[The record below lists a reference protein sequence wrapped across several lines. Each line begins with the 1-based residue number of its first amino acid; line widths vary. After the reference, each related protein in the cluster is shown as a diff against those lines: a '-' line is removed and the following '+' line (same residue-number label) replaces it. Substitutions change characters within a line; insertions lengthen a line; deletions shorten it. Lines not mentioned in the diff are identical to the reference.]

1 MHLEPGELFHHISA
15 EKSAVYRAIL
25 DAFAAAKREYRLQLR
40 PDEILIET
48 KWPNVTPPIEEIQA
62 ALNQLTAWGNL
73 QSQPD
78 TARVATLNDYYRLRF
93 LYRLSKG
100 GEAVES
106 ALEMFAQM
114 IRRRAELQS
123 VALEDI
129 ANRLQALRLIAS
141 TPTPD
146 DAKVHETLRDLIRV
160 FEDLVDNAQAFIA
173 GIGRS
178 VELTRGDATAVVDYK
193 RRLIGYLDRFI
204 SELVS
209 RSAAI
214 AESITSLE
222 GRIEPLLVQAAH
234 RESRNAA
241 PYEGYEQAE
250 AMTKAWQVWRE
261 RWKGLKRW
269 FVGAGHDQPQA
280 ALLRAK
286 ALSAIPQLLA
296 AIAAVNERRGG
307 RSDRSAD
314 FRVLAVWFAFCDSD
328 SQANRMA
335 RAAFALNPARH
346 FSILPDAADL
356 PASTRWAEAPP
367 VRINPRLREY
377 GEAAP
382 RGPLPGVRD
391 RHEERELLARQ
402 VAEEHRQVETARSRF
417 ADRRPVR
424 LSELGHLDAYAF
436 RLFLNLLGE
445 ALTGQGN
452 PDETVERYTA
462 DGLLC
467 VRLEPLGPWTRAR
480 IETDLG
486 VFSGRDHVLTVR
498 STEHVE

>member
-1 MHLEPGELFHHISA
+1 MNLKSGELFHHVSA

-25 DAFAAAKREYRLQLR
+25 DTFAAAKREYRLQLR
-40 PDEILIET
+40 PDEILVET
-48 KWPNVTPPIEEIQA
+48 KWPGVPPPIEEIQA

-73 QSQPD
+73 ESQPD
-78 TARVATLNDYYRLRF
+78 TARVATLTDYYRLRL

-114 IRRRAELQS
+114 MRRRAELQS

-129 ANRLQALRLIAS
+129 ANRLQALLVLAAS
-141 TPTPD
+141 PNPD

-178 VELTRGDATAVVDYK
+178 AELTRGDANAVVDYK

-204 SELVS
+204 GELVS
-209 RSAAI
+209 RSEAI
-214 AESITSLE
+214 AESITSLQ
-222 GRIEPLLVQAAH
+222 GNIEPLLVQAAR

-241 PYEGYEQAE
+241 PDDGYEQAE
-250 AMTKAWQVWRE
+250 AMTKAWQAWRE

-269 FVGAGHDQPQA
+269 FVSTGHDQPQA
-280 ALLRAK
+280 ALLRVK

-307 RSDRSAD
+307 RSDRSTD
-314 FRVLAVWFAFCDSD
+314 FRVLAVWFASCEND

-335 RAAFALNPARH
+335 RAAFALNSARH

-356 PASTRWAEAPP
+356 PASTPWAEAPP

-382 RGPLPGVRD
+382 RGPLPSVRD
-391 RHEERELLARQ
+391 RNEERKILARQ
-402 VAEEHRQVETARSRF
+402 VADEHRQVEIARSRF
-417 ADRRPVR
+417 ADGRPVR
-424 LSELGHLDAYAF
+424 LSELGHLDVYAF

-445 ALTGQGN
+445 ALTTQGN
-452 PDETVERYTA
+452 PNETVERYTT

-467 VRLEPLGPWTRAR
+467 VRLEPLGPQTKAR

-486 VFSGRDHVLTVR
+486 VFLGRDHLLTVR
-498 STEHVE
+498 STEQVQ

>member
-1 MHLEPGELFHHISA
+1 MNLKPGELFHHISA
-15 EKSAVYRAIL
+15 EKSAVYRAVL
-25 DAFAAAKREYRLQLR
+25 DTFAAAKREYRLQLR
-40 PDEILIET
+40 SDEILVEA
-48 KWPNVTPPIEEIQA
+48 KWPGVPPPIEEIQA

-73 QSQPD
+73 ESQPD
-78 TARVATLNDYYRLRF
+78 TARVATLTDYYRLRF

-114 IRRRAELQS
+114 MRRRAELQS

-129 ANRLQALRLIAS
+129 ANRLQALRVLAAA
-141 TPTPD
+141 PNPD

-178 VELTRGDATAVVDYK
+178 VELTRGDANAVVDYK

-204 SELVS
+204 SKLVS

-222 GRIEPLLVQAAH
+222 GNIEPLLVQAAQ

-241 PYEGYEQAE
+241 PDEGCEQAE
-250 AMTKAWQVWRE
+250 AMTKAWQAWRE

-269 FVGAGHDQPQA
+269 FVGTGHDQPQA

-314 FRVLAVWFAFCDSD
+314 FRVLAVWFASCENDSE
-328 SQANRMA
+328 ANRMA
-335 RAAFALNPARH
+335 RAAFALNSARH
-346 FSILPDAADL
+346 FSILPDATDL
-356 PASTRWAEAPP
+356 PASTPWAEAPP

-382 RGPLPGVRD
+382 RGPLPSVRD
-391 RHEERELLARQ
+391 RNQEREVLSRL
-402 VAEEHRQVETARSRF
+402 VAEEHRQVEAARSRF
-417 ADRRPVR
+417 ADGRPVR
-424 LSELGHLDAYAF
+424 LSELGHLDVYAF

-445 ALTGQGN
+445 ALTAQGN
-452 PDETVERYTA
+452 PNENVERYTT

-467 VRLEPLGPWTRAR
+467 VRLEPLGPQTKAR

-486 VFSGRDHVLTVR
+486 SFSGRDYLLTVR
-498 STEHVE
+498 STEQVQ

>member
-1 MHLEPGELFHHISA
+1 MSLEPGELFHHLSA

-25 DAFAAAKREYRLQLR
+25 DTFAAANREYRLQLR
-40 PDEILIET
+40 PDEVLVET
-48 KWPNVTPPIEEIQA
+48 KWPCGTPPIEEVQA
-62 ALNQLTAWGNL
+62 ALNKLADWGNL
-73 QSQPD
+73 ESQPD
-78 TARVATLNDYYRLRF
+78 TARVTTLTDYYRLRF

-106 ALEMFAQM
+106 ALEVFVHMMKRQ
-114 IRRRAELQS
+114 AELQS

-129 ANRLQALRLIAS
+129 ANRLQALRVLAGDLN
-141 TPTPD
+141 PD
-146 DAKVHETLRDLIRV
+146 DAKVHETLRDLIRR
-160 FEDLVDNAQAFIA
+160 FQDLVNNAQAFIA
-173 GIGRS
+173 GMGRS
-178 VELTRGDATAVVDYK
+178 VELTRGEATAVVDYK

-204 SELVS
+204 SQLVS
-209 RSAAI
+209 RSATI
-214 AESITSLE
+214 AESIKSLE
-222 GRIEPLLVQAAH
+222 DHIDPLLVQAAQ
-234 RESRNAA
+234 RESRDAA
-241 PYEGYEQAE
+241 PDEGYKQAE
-250 AMTKAWQVWRE
+250 AMTKAWQTWRE
-261 RWKGLKRW
+261 RWRGLKRW
-269 FVGAGHDQPQA
+269 FVGTGHEQPQA
-280 ALLRAK
+280 TLLRAK

-314 FRVLAVWFAFCDSD
+314 FRVLAVWFASCEND

-356 PASTRWAEAPP
+356 PASTPWADAPP

-377 GEAAP
+377 GEAAA

-391 RHEERELLARQ
+391 RHQERELLARH

-417 ADRRPVR
+417 LDGRPVR
-424 LSELGHLDAYAF
+424 LSELGHLDTYAF

-445 ALTGQGN
+445 ALTAQAN
-452 PDETVERYTA
+452 PEETVERYTA

-467 VRLEPLGPWTRAR
+467 VRLEPLGPETRAR
-480 IETDLG
+480 IQTDLG

-498 STEHVE
+498 STEHAQ